1 MKKILLLIFV
11 AFCALQ
17 LKAQDDETLD
27 ILLFGHSY
35 GVDCSEHLP
44 KLIDAAGIKTVRIAR
59 FIKGNCSLEER
70 HKFFKDDW
78 TKGYSEC
85 EPGSVEYVDRPCTF
99 KEAVAT
105 RKWDYVIFQTSL
117 EKQGQYETYQPYLN
131 EMVAYIRQ
139 VSNEKF
145 GAEPVICW
153 NMFWPVSSL
162 LKYAQ
167 SPTSNLRLSLY
178 GNDSDNMFDKYMAA
192 AKEMSA
198 DTGIDNI
205 IPSGTA
211 IMNLRASYLNTPQ
224 SKAFTRD
231 GYHLSYGEGR
241 YAAACVFFEYMVAPR
256 YGISVLGN
264 SLRFPDL
271 KPAVTDKNAEFLQL
285 CAVEAVKNPFTVNA
299 QLGPKPK
306 KHSEMIGQIVSAG
319 EAEAKTSRFDKEL
332 IIKYLADQSTGQT
345 LYEQL
350 KKTDVKLCKKL
361 AREVVSSR
369 HAKQTL
375 DIMSYDAQ
383 VVEKTSNSLRHII
396 TLDYLFAKPC
406 ELKGIV
412 ASFSKATMCGF
423 KDKRSGV
430 VSIAIW
436 DDSRDPHKGEVPG
449 CVTLTFDKQI
459 YKEPV
464 AVDLRNGAVYSLIM
478 KGGRIYEIPYY
489 DSPVV
494 VTEKELVS
502 GIIR

>member
-1 MKKILLLIFV
+1 MKKILFFILLSFCFV
-11 AFCALQ
+11 Q
-17 LKAQDDETLD
+17 SKAQNDETLD

-70 HKFFKDDW
+70 YKYFKDDW

-85 EPGSVEYVDRPCTF
+85 EPGSTEYITRPCSF
-99 KEAVAT
+99 KEAVTA

-117 EKQGQYETYQPYLN
+117 ENQGKYETYQPYLN
-131 EMVAYIRQ
+131 EMVAYIRS

-167 SPTSNLRLSLY
+167 SLTSNRRLGLY
-178 GNDSDNMFDKYMAA
+178 GYDSDNMFRQYMAA

-198 DTGIDNI
+198 ETGITNI

-231 GYHLSYGEGR
+231 GYHLSFGEGR

-264 SLRFPDL
+264 SLRLPDL

-285 CAVEAVKNPFTVNA
+285 CAVEAVKNPFTVNTE
-299 QLGPKPK
+299 LGPKPK
-306 KHSEMIGQIVSAG
+306 QHTEMIGQIAPAG
-319 EAEAKTSRFDKEL
+319 EKEAQNSSFNKDL
-332 IIKYLADQSTGQT
+332 ISEYLVEQSTDQS
-345 LYEQL
+345 LYDQL
-350 KKTDVKLCKKL
+350 KKTDIQLCKKTV
-361 AREVVSSR
+361 RQIVQDR
-369 HAKQTL
+369 HAKL
-375 DIMSYDAQ
+375 VPDVLSYEGSII
-383 VVEKTSNSLRHII
+383 EKTSNTLRHVIS
-396 TLDYLFAKPC
+396 LDYLFAKPC
-406 ELKGIV
+406 EVKGVEI
-412 ASFSKATMCGF
+412 SNSKAVMYGF

-430 VSIAIW
+430 VTIAVW
-436 DDSRDPHKGEVPG
+436 DNRKEPNKGEVPS
-449 CVTLTFDKQI
+449 CVHFTLESEM

-464 AVDLRNGAVYSLIM
+464 AVDLRNGAVYILRT
-478 KGGRIYEIPYY
+478 KGNKIYEIPFY
-489 DSPVV
+489 DSPVI
-494 VTEKELVS
+494 VTEKELVA
-502 GIIR
+502 GLIR

>member
-1 MKKILLLIFV
+1 MFFILLS
-11 AFCALQ
+11 FCVI
-17 LKAQDDETLD
+17 KSNAQNDETLD

-44 KLIDAAGIKTVRIAR
+44 KLIEAAGIKTVRIAR
-59 FIKGNCSLEER
+59 FIKGNCSLEQR
-70 HKFFKDDW
+70 HKYFKDDW

-85 EPGSVEYVDRPCTF
+85 EPGTTEYVTRPCTF
-99 KEAVAT
+99 KEAVAA

-117 EKQGQYETYQPYLN
+117 ENQGKYETYQPYLN
-131 EMVAYIRQ
+131 EMVAYIRN

-167 SPTSNLRLSLY
+167 SYTANNRLALY
-178 GNDSDNMFDKYMAA
+178 GYDSENMFRQYMAA
-192 AKEMSA
+192 AQQMSA
-198 DTGIDNI
+198 DTGISNI

-256 YGISVLGN
+256 YGISVMGN
-264 SLRFPDL
+264 SLRLPDL

-285 CAVEAVKNPFTVNA
+285 CAVEAVKNPFVVNT

-306 KHSEMIGQIVSAG
+306 RHTMMIGQIAPAG
-319 EAEAKTSRFDKEL
+319 ENEAKNSTFKKDLVSE
-332 IIKYLADQSTGQT
+332 YLAAMSEDQP
-345 LYEQL
+345 LLEQL
-350 KKTDVKLCKKL
+350 KKTDVQLCKK
-361 AREVVSSR
+361 AVRKIVSDK
-369 HAKQTL
+369 HAKLVPDVMSL
-375 DIMSYDAQ
+375 DGSVI
-383 VVEKTSNSLRHII
+383 EKTCNTLRHVIS
-396 TLDYLFAKPC
+396 LDYLFAKPC
-406 ELKGIV
+406 GVDGVEINNRN
-412 ASFSKATMCGF
+412 ATMYGF

-436 DDSRDPHKGEVPG
+436 DDRKDPGKGEVPA
-449 CVTLTFDKQI
+449 CVKLTFESEM
-459 YKEPV
+459 YNEPV
-464 AVDLRNGAVYSLIM
+464 AVDLRNGAVYSLLV
-478 KGGRIYEIPYY
+478 KGNNIYEVPFY
-489 DSPVV
+489 DTPVV
-494 VTEKELVS
+494 VTEKSLVA
-502 GIIR
+502 GLIR